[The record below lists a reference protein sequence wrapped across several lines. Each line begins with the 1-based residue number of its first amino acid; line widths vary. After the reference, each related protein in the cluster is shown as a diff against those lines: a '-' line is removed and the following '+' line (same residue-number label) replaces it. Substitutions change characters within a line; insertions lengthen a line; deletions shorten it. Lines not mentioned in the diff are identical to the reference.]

1 MHLHQLAVGLE
12 LLNILQ
18 KIAKARLFQP
28 AAHAHLDA
36 QRPAAARQ
44 RQRPAVIHGGADQAC
59 HAAQRGHRRVVGMQ
73 RQPHAG
79 LLADGQDAF
88 QKPGKIVPDFIGIVH
103 PVIADGAAFDFIQI
117 RKKGGAA
124 AGIAAG
130 AAPGAENAV
139 GLPCHR
145 HQRRAHFPRQPHKIG
160 KLADGLFPFRAA
172 QNDVGVLLQRR
183 AGKVGNFQPEPG
195 QTVCL
200 LPQLGQR
207 GVFRHDVQIQIFHAH
222 FPDKGQLLLG
232 VAKTGGQFHF
242 DGHWGPPFR

>member
-1 MHLHQLAVGLE
+1 
-12 LLNILQ
+12 
-18 KIAKARLFQP
+18 
-28 AAHAHLDA
+28 
-36 QRPAAARQ
+36 
-44 RQRPAVIHGGADQAC
+44 
-59 HAAQRGHRRVVGMQ
+59 MQ

-79 LLADGQDAF
+79 LLADRQDAF
-88 QKPGKIVPDFIGIVH
+88 QKPGKIVPDLIGIVH
-103 PVIADGAAFDFIQI
+103 PVIADGAAFDFIQVG
-117 RKKGGAA
+117 KKGGAA
-124 AGIAAG
+124 AGAAAG

-200 LPQLGQR
+200 LPQLG
-207 GVFRHDVQIQIFHAH
+207 
-222 FPDKGQLLLG
+222 
-232 VAKTGGQFHF
+232 
-242 DGHWGPPFR
+242 